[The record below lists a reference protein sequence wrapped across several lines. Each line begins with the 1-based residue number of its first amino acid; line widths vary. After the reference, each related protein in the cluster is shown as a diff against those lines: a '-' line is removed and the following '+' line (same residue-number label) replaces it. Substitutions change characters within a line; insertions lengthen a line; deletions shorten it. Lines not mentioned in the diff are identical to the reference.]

1 MSEES
6 FYRGVLGGGRL
17 GGPGRHRFC
26 LDSIVQRSCLLLSC
40 IVKFPFIIRQVDEV
54 LLIISVH
61 KGHRID
67 YCD

>member
-6 FYRGVLGGGRL
+6 FYRGVFGGEARWAWKASFL
-17 GGPGRHRFC
+17 LRQHRAEELF
-26 LDSIVQRSCLLLSC
+26 IVILYSEISFYL
-40 IVKFPFIIRQVDEV
+40 KEVDEV